1 LNEDDPK
8 GLLKGL
14 FGGWNRTRE
23 NALADIGLGF
33 VPIAGTAADVQDA
46 KRAIENRDLVGLGLA
61 GVGFVPGV
69 GDVVKGVG
77 KGLRRALGDLPA
89 PRLNRQNW
97 EGRRGNMN
105 HLTAKEEGYVPTEYI
120 ADLQGARGEIRGQ
133 HRNRQGQK
141 WEDFKSDIAQRGIQ
155 NPIFI
160 VNEPGF
166 GPRIYEGNHR
176 LDAALEL
183 GLSEVPVEIKH
194 FGKEEELGYI
204 EDLFR
209 ARNKLDRE

>member
-8 GLLKGL
+8 GFLSRL
-14 FGGWNRTRE
+14 FGGWNRARE
-23 NALADIGLGF
+23 NPVADVALGF
-33 VPIAGTAADVQDA
+33 TPAGVAADVQDA
-46 KRAIENRDLVGLGLA
+46 ARAIRDRDALGVALA
-61 GVGFVPGV
+61 SAGFIPVA

-77 KGLRRALGDLPA
+77 KGLRRAVGDLPA

-97 EGRRGNMN
+97 EGRRGYMD

-160 VNEPGF
+160 VNEPAF
-166 GPRIYEGNHR
+166 GARIYEGNHR

-194 FGKEEELGYI
+194 FGKQEELGYI

>member
-97 EGRRGNMN
+97 EGRRGNMD
-105 HLTAKEEGYVPTEYI
+105 HITAKEEGYVPTEYI

-183 GLSEVPVEIKH
+183 GLSEVPVEIRH
-194 FGKEEELGYI
+194 FGRQEERGYI